1 MPLRIRLSVKSSLKV
16 SKCVG
21 CGYCCM
27 KTPCDAARRL
37 YKGATECPQLEW
49 SEKNDR
55 YICGL
60 MVIPGLLGQ
69 GYRQELYCGAG
80 CCSNLNSWRKDV
92 KQRSRAATE
101 YNRPQIPTMF
111 QAFLKA
117 FAGEPMMGGDK
128 IQLILASFQSNL
140 YSLEYSEDE
149 VQYIMRSVVHY
160 VTSNKSSMFK
170 GFMA

>member
-1 MPLRIRLSVKSSLKV
+1 MKV

-60 MVIPGLLGQ
+60 MVLPGLLGQ
-69 GYRQELYCGAG
+69 GYRQELHCGAG
-80 CCSNLNSWRKDV
+80 CCSNLNSWRQNVRK
-92 KQRSRAATE
+92 RSRVTTE
-101 YNRPQIPTMF
+101 YSYLQIPAMF

-117 FAGEPMMGGDK
+117 YGAEPFVSGDATE
-128 IQLILASFQSNL
+128 LLLASFKSNL
-140 YSLEYSEDE
+140 ETLEYYSEKE
-149 VQYIMRSVVHY
+149 VDYIIGNVLHY
-160 VTSNKSSMFK
+160 ITSNKSSMFK